1 MSATAQQ
8 EQWTEVITPRKGLLD
23 INLRELWRYRDL
35 IALFIQRDIKAQ
47 YKQTILGPLWFLLQ
61 PLFSTLVF
69 FFIFSRVA
77 KLSTDGVPAM
87 LFYMSGVV
95 LWSYFAE
102 CLNKTSNIFTLNANI
117 FGKVYF
123 PRLVLPIAVVF
134 GGLVRFGT
142 QLLML
147 VLVLL
152 FHVFIKEYHFQPNAT
167 ILLVPFLVL
176 LLATLG
182 LSLGIIFS
190 SLTTKYKDV
199 SFLLAFG
206 VQLLMYA
213 SPVIYPLSATGGKLR
228 TLLLLNPVTPVLETF
243 KYAMFGNGYF
253 SPAAL
258 GYTAIFAAVAL
269 GVGIVIFNQV
279 EKSFMDTV

>member
-35 IALFIQRDIKAQ
+35 ILLFIQRDIKAQ

-87 LFYMSGVV
+87 LFYMSGIV

-152 FHVFIKEYHFQPNAT
+152 FHIFFKEYQFQPNAA
-167 ILLVPFLVL
+167 ILLVPVLVL

-213 SPVIYPLSATGGKLR
+213 SPVIYPLSATSGKLR

-243 KYAMFGNGYF
+243 KYALFGNGYF
-253 SPAAL
+253 SPLAL
-258 GYTAIFAAVAL
+258 GYTAVFALVAL